1 MYILPTNVGNAG
13 QREKTMNEKRLF
25 SDRTFYDSP
34 HLDAIVIDFGKV
46 DENENNYYFWSL
58 DGVTKH
64 RNKWLQKH

>member
-1 MYILPTNVGNAG
+1 MSD
-13 QREKTMNEKRLF
+13 REEKRWMKRAFF
-25 SDRTFYDSP
+25 SDATFHDSP
-34 HLDAIVIDFGKV
+34 HLDAIVIDFGED